1 MSTSPSKLAIY
12 HGKRPGKYSEA
23 PYSGKQSVGNY
34 QGKYSEAPFNGKYSE
49 APYKYSEDSYIAGN
63 YSEVQSTP
71 LELRQ
76 QTSHTDSWQEKSKNV
91 QSNIRSH
98 PNSRLGAQEVL
109 ALVKVLSKILVLLLT
124 YRGQIAFST

>member
-23 PYSGKQSVGNY
+23 PYSGAHTVDNY
-34 QGKYSEAPFNGKYSE
+34 QGKYSEAPYNGKYSE

-63 YSEVQSTP
+63 YSEVLSTP

-76 QTSHTDSWQEKSKNV
+76 QTLHTDSWQEKGKNV
-91 QSNIRSH
+91 KSNIRTH
-98 PNSRLGAQEVL
+98 PNSRVGAQEVL
-109 ALVKVLSKILVLLLT
+109 ALDKV
-124 YRGQIAFST
+124 